1 MKNLKEYLKL
11 NESYYLDDYRNSKFD
26 SIKDVLNMFKKT
38 VDENKIKN
46 SLINNINWNNINE
59 SDFKEI
65 SKDEL
70 HDIFYSRKK
79 DENTINMVLYKHK
92 ESNKFIGF
100 SFNKDIAPLTFVKAY
115 DDYYEIDWLGPEP
128 NSFQS
133 TGEWPT
139 KKKFETVAK
148 YDGLSYFYTKI
159 KL

>member
-1 MKNLKEYLKL
+1 MKDLKEYLKL

-26 SIKDVLNMFKKT
+26 SIKDVLNMFKKIW
-38 VDENKIKN
+38 DEHKFEYN
-46 SLINNINWNNINE
+46 SSINDINWNNINE

-100 SFNKDIAPLTFVKAY
+100 SFNKNIAPLTFIKEHDRY
-115 DDYYEIDWLGPEP
+115 IIDWLGPEP